1 VRTKFSSIQG
11 SSSPILH
18 VRQHRITFRPFH
30 VYSPERSL
38 AILRLAALSARRARG
53 RRTLELTL
61 GLCLVHLLAHLL
73 LTHLLVH
80 LLLVHLLAHGVLL
93 LVGTASSAESTVL
106 LCGLLRLC
114 AGLAETR
121 VAHVGEGW
129 LVEVDKSR
137 MVGIFERMG
146 QLNVFLKLAGVMI
159 MRSHAPS
166 EMIAHSR
173 VKVKDAQMVV
183 KSQ

>member
-1 VRTKFSSIQG
+1 
-11 SSSPILH
+11 
-18 VRQHRITFRPFH
+18 
-30 VYSPERSL
+30 
-38 AILRLAALSARRARG
+38 LSARRARG
-53 RRTLELTL
+53 RRTLELAL
-61 GLCLVHLLAHLL
+61 GLCLVHLLAHLLTHLLLAHLLLAHLL